1 MSEQVG
7 WLPTDRPSQ
16 LRTENSVLGI
26 KPFIIFRFIIDLG
39 GGEGGGG
46 GGGVARLY
54 IHLDGRGGEGGRE
67 REPTLVSRIVARI
80 AQKNNN
86 FIFTAT

>member
-39 GGEGGGG
+39 GGGN
-46 GGGVARLY
+46 GGVARLY